1 MLDEEKIRLMTK
13 LAHYESEQG
22 KEELKISR
30 YYRSDYIGIGL
41 LKNLLLISLGY
52 ILLWGL
58 IVAYNLDF
66 LLDNLHKLNFSF
78 VIFEIAIGYVA
89 IVLIYSI
96 ITYVKRFSQYRKAK
110 KSVQEYYSKL
120 TELMQLY
127 GESDRKAE
135 HPKMMGGQSE

>member
-41 LKNLLLISLGY
+41 LKNLLLVSVGY
-52 ILLWGL
+52 ILLWSL
-58 IVAYNLDF
+58 VIAYNLDF

-78 VIFEIAIGYVA
+78 IIFEVVVGYIVIVA
-89 IVLIYSI
+89 IYSI
-96 ITYVKRFSQYRKAK
+96 ITYLKKHSEYRKAK
-110 KSVQEYYSKL
+110 KSVQEYYGKL
-120 TELMQLY
+120 NELMRLY
-127 GESDRKAE
+127 GETDCKIE
-135 HPKMMGGQSE
+135 PPKTMGGRSR

>member
-1 MLDEEKIRLMTK
+1 MLDEKKIRLMTK
-13 LAHYESEQG
+13 LAHYESEEG

-66 LLDNLHKLNFSF
+66 LLDNLHKLDFSF
-78 VIFEIAIGYVA
+78 IIFEVVIGYVVV
-89 IVLIYSI
+89 VLFYSV
-96 ITYVKRFSQYRKAK
+96 ITYVMKFSQYRKAK
-110 KSVQEYYSKL
+110 RSVQEYYAKL
-120 TELMQLY
+120 NELMQLY
-127 GESDRKAE
+127 GEDNHKSE
-135 HPKMMGGQSE
+135 LPKMMGGQSR